1 MSNIYINILCALVTV
16 MSNTLIKYSLSG
28 KLVWKGELITFLYE
42 LISNFRNPL
51 LIFALLIFITGNI
64 LWIFIISTQN
74 FSFALPLQIG
84 LVFLFNLI
92 VSFFLFNE
100 QLNLFSILGMILIL
114 SGISLLTI
122 KSSYINQKTDT
133 IFQSKN
139 IPKS

>member
-1 MSNIYINILCALVTV
+1 MSTIYINILCALVTV